1 MTYRTT
7 LKDNSQ
13 TENCAISV
21 GNNED
26 PTTSSQLPAISTFAG
41 SENNNGAS
49 STGCSTAPTSQGS
62 AATSQGSDMTT
73 AAQIAID
80 RAPSVVAK
88 PNYQEPPLP
97 LLPTA
102 IVKPENTLKMSA
114 PTAIVSP
121 GSLGGNHKKIQ
132 IMMSSNN
139 SSNNS
144 NPGNHIKSSNSPP
157 SPKAS
162 TAGTAP
168 TPSLGRNSKQPAVTS
183 AFANFVKANP
193 NLSSGQVAKKF
204 DFSTL
209 TLLPNH
215 PRGQSKK
222 STPASS
228 TKAN

>member
-1 MTYRTT
+1 
-7 LKDNSQ
+7 
-13 TENCAISV
+13 
-21 GNNED
+21 
-26 PTTSSQLPAISTFAG
+26 
-41 SENNNGAS
+41 
-49 STGCSTAPTSQGS
+49 
-62 AATSQGSDMTT
+62 MTT

-121 GSLGGNHKKIQ
+121 SGSLGGNHKKIQ

-139 SSNNS
+139 SSSNS
-144 NPGNHIKSSNSPP
+144 NPGNHIKSSNSPT

-168 TPSLGRNSKQPAVTS
+168 TPSGGRNSKQPAVTS

-193 NLSSGQVAKKF
+193 NLTSGQVAKKF

>member
-1 MTYRTT
+1 
-7 LKDNSQ
+7 
-13 TENCAISV
+13 
-21 GNNED
+21 
-26 PTTSSQLPAISTFAG
+26 
-41 SENNNGAS
+41 
-49 STGCSTAPTSQGS
+49 
-62 AATSQGSDMTT
+62 MTT

-132 IMMSSNN
+132 IMMSSNH

-144 NPGNHIKSSNSPP
+144 NPGNPIKSSNSPP

-168 TPSLGRNSKQPAVTS
+168 TPASGGRNSKQPAVTS

-193 NLSSGQVAKKF
+193 NLTSGQVAKKF

>member
-1 MTYRTT
+1 MV
-7 LKDNSQ
+7 S
-13 TENCAISV
+13 
-21 GNNED
+21 
-26 PTTSSQLPAISTFAG
+26 P
-41 SENNNGAS
+41 
-49 STGCSTAPTSQGS
+49 GCST

-168 TPSLGRNSKQPAVTS
+168 TPSGGRNSKQPAVTS